1 MSFAIGQGYVLPRE
15 CDLTAEKIVDRMKF
29 IQPGDS
35 VLFDSAKACYT
46 ADQLARHSAFI
57 PATGIVEENN
67 GGYLTV
73 RLRGGLIEYVNY
85 FAIQAVNNL
94 RFHGYSRGK
103 RR

>member
-1 MSFAIGQGYVLPRE
+1 MTFANGRGRVLPRE
-15 CDLTAEKIVDRMKF
+15 CDLTAEKIVERMKF
-29 IQPGDS
+29 IRPGDS

-46 ADQLARHSAFI
+46 SDQVARHSALI

-73 RLRGGLIEYVNY
+73 RLCGGLIEYVNY

-94 RFHGYSRGK
+94 RFHGSK
-103 RR
+103 R